1 MLFDG
6 KIVNTGFL
14 LQDKLNQKVCWGYE
28 QGCKF
33 QDSYSIP
40 SCPGDHKGWVKTK
53 QDQLNTFYTQ
63 GDFGYVREQLQEMM
77 VMCEPTFMV
86 LNVNFFFIECE
97 LFIILISVAYFSCV
111 VILKCTF

>member
-1 MLFDG
+1 MNFCFCN
-6 KIVNTGFL
+6 KINTYLL
-14 LQDKLNQKVCWGYE
+14 LQDQLNHKACWGYE

-53 QDQLNTFYTQ
+53 QDQLKTFHTQ

-86 LNVNFFFIECE
+86 LNLDVFFCRICI
-97 LFIILISVAYFSCV
+97 FIIFIPVAYFSFES
-111 VILKCTF
+111 LY